1 MRRRIS
7 VPLVLAALAGQ
18 ACESKMVAL
27 GDYTSIIV
35 TTSADFWAE
44 AEQPVTAALER
55 TAFTVRDEKT
65 FTVTHRDPAD
75 SVAWDLRLLKQ
86 QLVIGIPS
94 DPWVQAALPRRTEF
108 DALPEVVQA
117 SNVWARQQAVTVVVL
132 EEPSVE
138 ALAGLLP
145 ELADMYDDSYRLWVE
160 ERMFVSGAN
169 TELQESL
176 MQDAGFSLLLPSVYE
191 HSAGDS
197 VHVFRN
203 DNPDPSE
210 LIRQIAVTWRNEVP
224 ENMRGEDLLAWR
236 AQIVEEHYSYP
247 QVVQVSRT
255 NAGPEPE
262 GFRGK
267 PSYRVQGVW
276 EDPPDDPSPAG
287 GPFILRAVAC
297 FGTNRVNNRLYM
309 VDAWLY
315 APGKEKYAY
324 MIQLEK
330 IMDSFMCAEALP

>member
-1 MRRRIS
+1 MRRRIPL
-7 VPLVLAALAGQ
+7 PLVLAALATQ

-27 GDYTSIIV
+27 GDYTSIVV
-35 TTSADFWAE
+35 TASADFWAE
-44 AEQPVTAALER
+44 AEPSVAAALER
-55 TAFTVRDEKT
+55 TTFTVRDEKT

-75 SVAWDLRLLKQ
+75 SAAWNLRFFKQ
-86 QLVIGIPS
+86 QLVIGTPS
-94 DPWVQAALPRRTEF
+94 DPWVHAALSGRTEF

-138 ALAGLLP
+138 TLAGLLP
-145 ELADMYDDSYRLWVE
+145 ELADMFDQSYRGWVE

-169 TELQESL
+169 TELQDSL
-176 MQDAGFSLLLPSVYE
+176 MQDAAFSLLLPNVYE
-191 HSAGDS
+191 HVAADS
-197 VHVFRN
+197 VHIFRN

-210 LIRQIAVTWRNEVP
+210 LIRQVAVWWRSEVP
-224 ENMRGEDLLAWR
+224 TDVRGEDLLAWR

-247 QVVQVSRT
+247 QVVHVDPAD
-255 NAGPEPE
+255 AGPDV
-262 GFRGK
+262 FNRK
-267 PSYRVQGVW
+267 PAYRVQGVW

-297 FGTNRVNNRLYM
+297 FGTNRVNNRLYL

-315 APGKEKYAY
+315 APGKEKYEY
-324 MIQLEK
+324 MIQLEN
-330 IMDSFMCAEALP
+330 IMNSFVCAEALP

>member
-1 MRRRIS
+1 MRRRIP

-35 TTSADFWAE
+35 TTSADFWAD
-44 AEQPVTAALER
+44 AEPSVTAALER
-55 TAFTVRDEKT
+55 TTFTVRDEKT

-75 SVAWDLRLLKQ
+75 SVDRDLGLLKQ
-86 QLVIGIPS
+86 QLVIGVPG
-94 DPWVQAALPRRTEF
+94 DPWVQAALPGRTEF
-108 DALPEVVQA
+108 DSLPQIVQA

-132 EEPSVE
+132 EEPSVD
-138 ALAGLLP
+138 ALADLLP
-145 ELADMYDDSYRLWVE
+145 DLADMYDQSYRLWVE

-176 MQDAGFSLLLPSVYE
+176 MQDAGFSLLLPAVYE
-191 HSAGDS
+191 HRAADS

-210 LIRQIAVTWRNEVP
+210 LIRQIAVTWRDEVP
-224 ENMRGEDLLAWR
+224 QDVRGEDLLAWR
-236 AQIVEEHYSYP
+236 AQIVEDHYSYP
-247 QVVQVSRT
+247 QIVRVNAK
-255 NAGPEPE
+255 NAGPESFGGRPAY
-262 GFRGK
+262 K
-267 PSYRVQGVW
+267 IQGVW

-297 FGTNRVNNRLYM
+297 FGTNRVNNRLFLL
-309 VDAWLY
+309 DAWLY

-330 IMDSFMCAEALP
+330 IMDSFVCAEALP